1 MKHIKII
8 AVAFA
13 SMLALASCNTDQ
25 EGATYTPTSETVS
38 LPTTEQSYTTDQEEF
53 SVPVRFTR
61 ANTKSEYTAHYTLE
75 TETAANFSDPN
86 NGQVT
91 FKAGEGTTIVTLKVS
106 NMKKGAT
113 YAATVSLSAEDQ
125 AKADTITASANFQ
138 TAISVMCDYEWEE
151 AGTATFIDNIFGEEI
166 GIEGLSVMHAK
177 TTEFN
182 LYKLVAPY
190 QTIYGSDS
198 FKKAD
203 IKFYLND
210 DFSAKSLE
218 KGITDMFSGTSYQA
232 YYNPDDTSYGDYC
245 SFANTGSLFSASV
258 LIVQNGSIID
268 VGNFQFIWNEWP
280 GEK

>member
-151 AGTATFIDNIFGEEI
+151 AGTATFIDNIMGDGAWDTDI
-166 GIEGLSVMHAK
+166 AIMHAK
-177 TTEFN
+177 TTGVN

-190 QTIYGSDS
+190 QTVYGS
-198 FKKAD
+198 KYNKAD

-218 KGITDMFSGTSYQA
+218 IGITDMFSGSNFQA
-232 YYNPDDTSYGDYC
+232 YFNPDDADYGEYCYFTNEGNTFTAGLLTIYDNSPYSY
-245 SFANTGSLFSASV
+245 
-258 LIVQNGSIID
+258 
-268 VGNFQFIWNEWP
+268 GNFQFIWNGWP
-280 GEK
+280 GGK